1 MARQLTFDLPARAAM
16 GRGDFFVSP
25 GNASAVSAVLD
36 WPEWPKG
43 KLVLVGPGG
52 SGKTHLAHVW
62 AERTRARLVSARE
75 LDVDRIYGLAERPVA
90 IENADS
96 AVGNRAIEEAMFH
109 LHNLAAARGMHLLVT
124 ASAPPVHWKA
134 VLPDLLSRMQEAT
147 TVSLS
152 RPDDPLLAAVM
163 VKQFNDRQLIVDPEV
178 VLYLIR
184 RIERSFA
191 SVRRIVEAL
200 DRTSLEEGRRITRML
215 ARRVLDRLA

>member
-1 MARQLTFDLPARAAM
+1 M
-16 GRGDFFVSP
+16 GREDFFVSS
-25 GNASAVSAVLD
+25 GNTSAVSAVLD
-36 WPEWPKG
+36 WEEWPKA
-43 KLVLVGPGG
+43 KLVLVGPSG

-62 AERTRARLVSARE
+62 AERTKARLVSARK
-75 LDVDRIYGLAERPVA
+75 LDADRVYGLAEGPVA

-96 AVGNRAIEEAMFH
+96 AVGNRAVEEAMFH
-109 LHNLAAARGMHLLVT
+109 LHNLAAARSMQLLVT
-124 ASAPPVHWKA
+124 ASAPPAHWKA
-134 VLPDLLSRMQEAT
+134 ALPDLSSRMQEAT

-152 RPDDPLLAAVM
+152 EPDDPLLAAVM

-191 SVRRIVEAL
+191 NVRRVVEAL

-215 ARRVLDRLA
+215 ARQVLDRLA

>member
-1 MARQLTFDLPARAAM
+1 M
-16 GRGDFFVSP
+16 GREDFFVSSS
-25 GNASAVSAVLD
+25 NASAVSAVLD
-36 WPEWPKG
+36 WQEWPKA

-62 AERTRARLVSARE
+62 AERTKARLVSARQ
-75 LDVDRIYGLAERPVA
+75 LDAERIHGLAEGPVA

-96 AVGNRAIEEAMFH
+96 SVGNLAEEEAMFH
-109 LHNLAAARGMHLLVT
+109 LHNLVAARGKRLLVT
-124 ASAPPVHWKA
+124 ASAPPAHWRA

-152 RPDDPLLAAVM
+152 EPDDPLLAAVM

-191 SVRRIVEAL
+191 NVRRVVEAL

-215 ARRVLDRLA
+215 ARQVLDRLA